1 MTADVCADLRAA
13 IEGARL
19 DRLDEISKAIWQA
32 YGAGRIQD
40 EAAGELTALLESRR
54 GIAQAVRSVP
64 AQRSRP
70 RANPVASKAR
80 ARRWAASGRLPP
92 RLAALF
98 TPGEQAA
105 LAVMAWEMQKR
116 GSCSL
121 AIGAVAALAGVSVS
135 TVKRALRAARAAGLI
150 KIQERRV
157 NRYRNETNVVRIV
170 SAEWLSWLRIGGE
183 GGGGQRRPGTNTGRF
198 SATKRG
204 PHRAPASSGSASLPA
219 DLQIAAITKPC
230 FP

>member
-1 MTADVCADLRAA
+1 MNGDVCADLRAA
-13 IEGARL
+13 IEGVRL

-32 YGAGRIQD
+32 YAAGRIQD
-40 EAAGELTALLESRR
+40 EAAGELGALLESRR
-54 GIAQAVRSVP
+54 AVGAAVRAIPVRC
-64 AQRSRP
+64 ARP
-70 RANPVASKAR
+70 RPDPAASKAR

-92 RLAALF
+92 RLAQRF

-105 LAVMAWEMQKR
+105 LAVICWEIQKR

-150 KIQERRV
+150 QVQERRV
-157 NRYRNETNVVRIV
+157 SRYRSETNVVRIV

-198 SATKRG
+198 LSGRKGDQRLRTETMTAPGKARSTALTKG
-204 PHRAPASSGSASLPA
+204 CA
-219 DLQIAAITKPC
+219 
-230 FP
+230 